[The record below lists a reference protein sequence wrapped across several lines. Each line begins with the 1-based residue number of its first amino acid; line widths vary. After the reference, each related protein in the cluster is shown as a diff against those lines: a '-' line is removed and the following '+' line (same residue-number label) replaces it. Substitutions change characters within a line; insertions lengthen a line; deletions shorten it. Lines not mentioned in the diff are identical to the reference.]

1 MSGDKVFLRGFPL
14 GENPDTV
21 VMSFIK
27 EKITHT
33 LDQISI
39 SVRFAA

>member
-1 MSGDKVFLRGFPL
+1 MRGDKTFLKGFPL
-14 GENPDTV
+14 GENPDKV
-21 VMSFIK
+21 LMSFIK